1 MKRSALLRACLSSSA
16 AALVAL
22 AGVATP
28 SVADEGMWLL
38 TNPPARQ
45 LKERYGFEPT
55 PDWLLHMQRSATR
68 IGASGSFVS
77 ANGLLMTNH
86 HVASDA
92 ITKLSTPQRD
102 LMKMGFL
109 AKTQAEELRCP
120 DTEVRVLWT
129 IEDVTDT
136 ISAAAKPDMAPAAAN
151 AARRAAMGAMEKEKG
166 KDGNTYSVV
175 TLYAG
180 GKYHLYGYKRFT
192 DVRLA
197 FAPEHAAAF
206 FGGDTDNF
214 EYPRFNLDVAFF
226 RVYENDKPV
235 RPEHFLKW
243 SKAGAAENDLVF
255 IFGHPGR
262 TQRQLT
268 TDHLRFVR
276 DVDHPVRLHGLW
288 RAEQRIQAFKNRSA
302 ENERIG
308 SDDFYGIANSR
319 KAIMGQYAGLLDPAP
334 MKAKARAEA
343 DLRAAVAANPE
354 WKKAVGSAWEDL
366 ARATE
371 ARKAWH
377 VRYGLL
383 SRGAGGDLFSAAR
396 TLVMLADELPKP
408 AAERLRE
415 YGDAALPSLKL
426 RLFSTAPVYD
436 ALEKHTVASNLSL
449 LAEQLGA
456 DDPLVVKL
464 LAGKSPT
471 ARAADLV
478 GGTKLKD
485 PAFRKKLADGGRD
498 AVDSAD
504 DAMITF
510 AKLLDADYRAARKH
524 AEDTFDAVERDAYAR
539 IAKARFAIEGEN
551 TYPDATG
558 TLRMSYGAVKGFN
571 DDGTAVP
578 AFTTMGGMFE
588 RAEAREGR
596 KEFVLPESWVK
607 NKDKID
613 LSTPFNFI
621 CTADII
627 GGNSGS
633 PVTNKAG
640 EVVGIVFDG
649 NLHSLPG
656 AFYFDERVNRAV
668 SVDSRAM
675 IEAMR
680 KIYGAG
686 NVADELLGK

>member
-38 TNPPARQ
+38 NNPPRKQ
-45 LKERYGFEPT
+45 LKERYNFEPT
-55 PDWLLHMQRSATR
+55 PDWLLHMQRSAVR

-86 HVASDA
+86 HVASDMIA
-92 ITKLSTPQRD
+92 QLSTAERD
-102 LMKMGFL
+102 LMKDGFL
-109 AKTQAEELRCP
+109 AKTRADELKCP
-120 DTEVRVLWT
+120 GTEVRVLWT
-129 IEDVTDT
+129 IEDVTDA
-136 ISAAAKPDMAPAAAN
+136 INAAAKPDMAPAAAN

-166 KDGNTYSVV
+166 TDGNTYSVV

-192 DVRLA
+192 DVRLV
-197 FAPEHAAAF
+197 FAPEHGAAF

-214 EYPRFNLDVAFF
+214 EYPRFNLDCTFL

-235 RPEHFLKW
+235 QPEHYLKW
-243 SKAGAAENDLVF
+243 SAAGAAENDLVF
-255 IFGHPGR
+255 IIGHPGR

-268 TDHLRFVR
+268 MDHLAFIR
-276 DVDHPVRLHGLW
+276 DVDHPARLHTLW
-288 RAEQRIQAFKNRSA
+288 RDEQRIQAFMNRSA
-302 ENERIG
+302 DNARIG

-334 MKAKARAEA
+334 MKAKAQAEA
-343 DLRAAVAANPE
+343 DLRKAVAANPE
-354 WKKAVGSAWEDL
+354 WQKTTGDAW
-366 ARATE
+366 AKIAAAAE

-383 SRGAGGDLFSAAR
+383 SRGTGGDLFRAAR
-396 TLVMLADELPKP
+396 TLVMMADELPKP

-415 YGDAALPSLKL
+415 FGDAGLPSLKL
-426 RLFSTAPVYD
+426 RLFSDAPIHPS
-436 ALEKHTVASNLSL
+436 LEKHNVASALSL
-449 LAEQLGA
+449 MAELLGGN
-456 DDPLVVKL
+456 DPLVVKA

-471 ARAADLV
+471 ERAAELV
-478 GGTKLKD
+478 SGTKLAD
-485 PAFRKKLADGGRD
+485 VAFRKKLADGGRD
-498 AVDSAD
+498 AIDSAD

-510 AKLLDADYRAARKH
+510 AKLLDSEYRAARKV
-524 AEDTFDAVERDAYAR
+524 AEDTFDAVERDAYSR

-551 TYPDATG
+551 SYPDATG
-558 TLRMSYGAVKGFN
+558 TLRVSYGAVKGWTE
-571 DDGTAVP
+571 DGAPVP
-578 AFTTMGGMFE
+578 AFTTIGGTFE
-588 RAEAREGR
+588 RAEARKGQ
-596 KEFVLPESWVK
+596 KEFVLPDSWLK
-607 NKDKID
+607 NKDKLD
-613 LSTPFNFI
+613 PKTPFNFT

-633 PVTNKAG
+633 PVVNKSG
-640 EVVGIVFDG
+640 EVVGLVFDG

-656 AFYFDERVNRAV
+656 SFYFDERVNRAV
-668 SVDSRAM
+668 VVDSRAM

-680 KIYGAG
+680 VIYGAD
-686 NVADELLGK
+686 NVANELLGK

>member
-1 MKRSALLRACLSSSA
+1 MKLSALGRVAFASSVSA
-16 AALVAL
+16 MLVL
-22 AGVATP
+22 AGTVW
-28 SVADEGMWLL
+28 ADEGMWLL
-38 TNPPARQ
+38 NNPPKKQ

-55 PDWLLHMQRSATR
+55 PEWMLHVQRSATR

-92 ITKLSTPQRD
+92 LTKLSTAERD
-102 LMKMGFL
+102 LMKNGFL
-109 AKTQAEELRCP
+109 AKTVGEELKCA

-129 IEDVTDT
+129 VEDVTDT
-136 ISAAAKPDMAPAAAN
+136 INGAVKADMSPAQAN
-151 AARRAAMGAMEKEKG
+151 MARRAAMGAMEKEKG

-175 TLYAG
+175 ALYNG

-192 DVRLA
+192 DVRLV
-197 FAPEHAAAF
+197 FAPEQAAAF

-214 EYPRFNLDVAFF
+214 EYPRFNLDITFF

-235 RPEHFLKW
+235 QPEHYFKW
-243 SKAGAAENDLVF
+243 SKTGASENDLVF
-255 IFGHPGR
+255 IIGHPGR

-268 TDHLRFVR
+268 MDHLNFVR
-276 DVDHPVRLHGLW
+276 DVEHPLRLHVLW
-288 RAEQRIQAFKNRSA
+288 RMEQRLQAFMARSA

-308 SDDFYGIANSR
+308 TEEYLSVTNSR

-334 MKAKARAEA
+334 MKAKAAAEA
-343 DLRAAVAANPE
+343 ELRKAVAANPE
-354 WKKAVGSAWEDL
+354 WQKTVGDAWDKI
-366 ARATE
+366 AAAAE

-377 VRYGLL
+377 VRHSLL
-383 SRGAGGDLFSAAR
+383 SRGVSGDLFNTAR
-396 TLVMLADELPKP
+396 TLVMMADELPKP

-415 YGDAALPSLKL
+415 FGDAALPNLKL
-426 RLFSTAPVYD
+426 RLFSPAPIHD
-436 ALEKHTVASNLSL
+436 ALEKLAVSSNLSL
-449 LAEQLGA
+449 MAEMLGG
-456 DDPLVVKL
+456 DDPLVKKL

-471 ARAADLV
+471 DRAAELV
-478 GGTKLKD
+478 NGSKLKD
-485 PAFRKKLADGGRD
+485 VAFRKKLAEGGRD

-504 DAMITF
+504 DTMITF
-510 AKLLDADYRAARKH
+510 AKLLDSDYRAARKV
-524 AEDTFDAVERDAYAR
+524 AEDTFDAVEREAYAR
-539 IAKARFAIEGEN
+539 ISRARFAIEGDS

-571 DDGTAVP
+571 DDGTPVP
-578 AFTTMGGMFE
+578 AFTTIGGMFE
-588 RAEAREGR
+588 RAEARKGQ
-596 KEFVLPESWVK
+596 KDFDLPESWVK
-607 NKDKID
+607 NKDKLD
-613 LSTPFNFI
+613 LKTPFNFI

-633 PVTNKAG
+633 PVVNRAG

-649 NLHSLPG
+649 NVHSLPG
-656 AFYFDERVNRAV
+656 AFYFDERVNRGV
-668 SVDSRAM
+668 VCDSRAM

-686 NVADELLGK
+686 NVADELLAK